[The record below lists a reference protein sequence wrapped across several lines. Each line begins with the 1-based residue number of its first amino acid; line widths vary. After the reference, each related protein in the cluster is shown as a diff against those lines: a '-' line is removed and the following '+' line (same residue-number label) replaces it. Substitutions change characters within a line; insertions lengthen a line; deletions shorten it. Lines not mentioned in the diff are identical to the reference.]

1 MGLPF
6 FQDVRDNDGC
16 PSCSS
21 SIHPPLSQTDLP
33 MTTLHL
39 IRHGQT
45 DWNAIRRVQGTSES
59 TLTPLGET
67 QAATVRERWG
77 GKQFDRVFSSDLQR
91 TRQTTHILLDG
102 QTDQVDYRSTLR
114 EIHLG
119 PWEGVMLDDA
129 IRDFPEQADFFR
141 NRPSQFSL
149 DGAETFH
156 QLQNRARQAVEQIVD
171 ECSGQEVLIVSHGA
185 FIKSLM
191 LAYANRSLDKMWHPP
206 ELQNCGHSIVVF
218 EDGEPQIKLFADQTD
233 W

>member
-1 MGLPF
+1 
-6 FQDVRDNDGC
+6 
-16 PSCSS
+16 
-21 SIHPPLSQTDLP
+21 

-39 IRHGQT
+39 VRHGQT

-59 TLTPLGET
+59 TLTALGES
-67 QAATVRERWG
+67 QAAAVRERWAD
-77 GKQFDRVFSSDLQR
+77 KQFDRVFSSDLQR
-91 TRQTTHILLDG
+91 TRQTTDILLG
-102 QTDQVDYRSTLR
+102 GETAAVDYRSTLR

-129 IRDFPEQADFFR
+129 VRDYPEQAGYFR
-141 NRPSQFSL
+141 HEPAKFSL

-156 QLQNRARQAVEQIVD
+156 QLQRRAQDAIDTIVA
-171 ECSGQEVLIVSHGA
+171 ECEGQEVLIVSHGA

-191 LAYANRSLDKMWHPP
+191 LIYAGWPVDKLWHPP

-218 EDGEPQIKLFADQTD
+218 EDGHPHIKLFADQTD

>member
-1 MGLPF
+1 
-6 FQDVRDNDGC
+6 
-16 PSCSS
+16 
-21 SIHPPLSQTDLP
+21 

-59 TLTPLGET
+59 TLTPLGES
-67 QAATVRERWG
+67 QAAAVRERWA
-77 GKQFDRVFSSDLQR
+77 GKQFDRVYSSDLQR

-102 QTDQVDYRSTLR
+102 NTAEVDYRSALR

-129 IRDFPEQADFFR
+129 IRDYPEQADFFR

-149 DGAETFH
+149 EGAETFH
-156 QLQNRARQAVEQIVD
+156 QLQQRAQQAVGSIVS
-171 ECSGQEVLIVSHGA
+171 ECEGEEVLIVSHGA

-191 LAYANRSLDKMWHPP
+191 LAYADWSLDQMWHPP

-218 EDGEPQIKLFADQTD
+218 ENGSPSIKLFADQTD